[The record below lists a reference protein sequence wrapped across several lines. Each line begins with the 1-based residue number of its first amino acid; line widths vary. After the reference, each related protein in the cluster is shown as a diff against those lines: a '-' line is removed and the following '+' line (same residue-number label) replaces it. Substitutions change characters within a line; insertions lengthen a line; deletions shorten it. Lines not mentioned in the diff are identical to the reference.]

1 MRIGVFGGTF
11 DPPHIGHQIL
21 AADAAAQLA
30 LDRVL
35 WVLTPTPPHKLG
47 SSISA
52 DRTRLR
58 LVRAAAAD
66 NPLFEVSTVEF
77 ERPGPHFA
85 ADTLAA
91 LALRYPQ
98 AELFYLMGGDSLRDL
113 PTWHE
118 PALFLQR
125 CAGVGVMRR
134 PEAAVDMR
142 RLEEVLPGIT
152 AKVQFFDT
160 PLVDISASD
169 IRARAAAGQPYRYL
183 VPPAVFRWMERLQLY
198 HSLS

>member
-1 MRIGVFGGTF
+1 MRIGIFGGTF

-21 AADAAAQLA
+21 AAEAAAQLT

-47 SSISA
+47 RRISD
-52 DRTRLR
+52 DRVRLK

-66 NPLFEVSTVEF
+66 NPLFEVSQIEF
-77 ERPGPHFA
+77 ERPGPHYA

-91 LALRYPQ
+91 LADRYPD
-98 AELFYLMGGDSLRDL
+98 ADLYYLMGGDSLRDL

-118 PALFLQR
+118 PLLFLQR

-134 PEAAVDMR
+134 PGDNVDLMA
-142 RLEEVLPGIT
+142 LAQVLPGIGT
-152 AKVQFFDT
+152 KTHFVDA
-160 PLVDISASD
+160 PLIEISASD
-169 IRARAAAGQPYRYL
+169 IRARVAEGQPYRYL
-183 VPPAVFRWMERLQLY
+183 VPPAVFRWIERLQLY
-198 HSLS
+198 R